1 MIAKGG
7 RMILTVFFGC
17 MEKVSIPSVLI
28 ASDQRISGSS
38 NLDEQLAVAR
48 QYYGKGVAFRSNA
61 QS

>member
-1 MIAKGG
+1 
-7 RMILTVFFGC
+7 MILTVFFGC